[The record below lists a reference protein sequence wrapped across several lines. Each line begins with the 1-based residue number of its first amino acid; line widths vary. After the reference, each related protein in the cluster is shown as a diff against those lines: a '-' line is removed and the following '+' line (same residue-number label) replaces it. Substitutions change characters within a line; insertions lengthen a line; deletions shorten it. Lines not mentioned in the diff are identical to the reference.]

1 MEIKIFSAM
10 SEKTVESQ
18 VNEFLRAPNIQV
30 QNIQL
35 VGSIFYVAA
44 MVTFERLP

>member
-1 MEIKIFSAM
+1 MEIKIISSM

-18 VNEFLRAPNIQV
+18 VNEFIRDPKINV

-35 VGSIFYVAA
+35 IGSVFYVAA
-44 MVTFERLP
+44 MVTYERLT